1 MDTRQGEALRKRRV
15 AARKK
20 SITVEIPELMWTGI
34 GEHAQRIGLRR
45 DEYARMLL
53 EAAYAVRVGKVD
65 DHELDTMIGIVAVL
79 AGKLPTAQIAK
90 GLKLSEDKVVEIIAA
105 WREETAGR
113 A

>member
-1 MDTRQGEALRKRRV
+1 MDAQQGEQLRKKR
-15 AARKK
+15 AAMRKK
-20 SITVEIPELMWTGI
+20 SITIEMPELMFNGI
-34 GEHAQRIGLRR
+34 AAKAQTVGLRPH
-45 DEYARMLL
+45 EYARMLL

-79 AGKLPTAQIAK
+79 AGKLETAQIAK
-90 GLKLSEDKVVEIIAA
+90 GLKLSEDKVVEIIRL